1 MNRTGCLAVLAL
13 LLTAVPGRAA
23 DRFDLKL
30 PVDRQSIHVLS
41 RLTFGP
47 TPADIDLIRR
57 VGIDA
62 WIDQQLHP
70 EKVAENPT
78 LAAKLRELQTLD
90 LPMWQ
95 ILDKYPVASAALLQ
109 YRPPSQTA
117 FNALTPQQRNI
128 LMSCTVPERRTML
141 ASLDADTR
149 KLVLAGAPPQAIEGL
164 PEELVQEAANTRK
177 AEQDA
182 RQKEF
187 RRLMPPL
194 NELLAPQQVQV
205 VINGTAA
212 EKLALLDSLDAEKR
226 RQVVRAL
233 PPASYSNLPAVRR
246 EALAASQ
253 PQMFVNNELIEQKL
267 LRAVYSNRQLEEVLV
282 DFWMNH
288 FNVFNGKGQDRVL
301 LTSFE
306 REAIRPHI
314 LGHFK
319 DLLLATARHP
329 AMLFY
334 LDNWQSQAPR
344 EDFPVPPGVRRPGLN
359 ENYGREL
366 LELHTLGVNGGYT
379 QDDVIAVARA
389 FTGWTIYD
397 PQKFAEFQFNP
408 AVHDRREKVILGR
421 SIPAMGAEQDGLTV
435 IEILAHHPST
445 ARFISKKLAQ
455 RFVADDPP
463 QALVDRMASTFSST
477 DGDLR
482 AVLQTLFKSPE
493 FMSEGAWRAK
503 LKSPLEMAVSSV
515 RAMNA
520 DVADAYTLGQ
530 RVADLGEP
538 LYGKIE
544 PTGYPNTS
552 DGWANTASI
561 MGRINFAAALTAGR
575 VEGVLVDVSRFNFK
589 DPATV
594 AKALLNTAPSPT
606 TLAAIEQGIEHTEA
620 SPSTLTGLVLGSPDF
635 QRR

>member
-1 MNRTGCLAVLAL
+1 M
-13 LLTAVPGRAA
+13 
-23 DRFDLKL
+23 
-30 PVDRQSIHVLS
+30 
-41 RLTFGP
+41 
-47 TPADIDLIRR
+47 
-57 VGIDA
+57 
-62 WIDQQLHP
+62 
-70 EKVAENPT
+70 
-78 LAAKLRELQTLD
+78 LD
-90 LPMWQ
+90 
-95 ILDKYPVASAALLQ
+95 
-109 YRPPSQTA
+109 
-117 FNALTPQQRNI
+117 
-128 LMSCTVPERRTML
+128 
-141 ASLDADTR
+141 SLDADTR
-149 KLVLAGAPPQAIEGL
+149 RLVLAGAPPQAVEGL

-177 AEQDA
+177 AEQEA

-194 NELLAPQQVQV
+194 SELLVPQQIQV
-205 VINGTAA
+205 VLNGAAA

-233 PPASYSNLPAVRR
+233 PPASYANLPEVRR
-246 EALAASQ
+246 EALAANQ

-379 QDDVIAVARA
+379 QEDVIAVARA

-408 AVHDRREKVILGR
+408 AVHDRREKLILGHT
-421 SIPAMGAEQDGLTV
+421 IPAMGAEQDGLMV
-435 IEILAHHPST
+435 IDILAHHPST
-445 ARFISKKLAQ
+445 ARFISRKLAQ
-455 RFVADDPP
+455 RFVADEPP
-463 QALVDRMASTFSST
+463 QSLVDRMASTFAST

-503 LKSPLEMAVSSV
+503 VKSPLEMVVSSLRV
-515 RAMNA
+515 MNA
-520 DVADAYTLGQ
+520 DVTDAFTLGQ

-561 MGRINFAAALTAGR
+561 MGRINFAGALTAGR
-575 VEGVLVDVSRFNFK
+575 VEGVQVDVSRFNFK

-594 AKALLNTAPSPT
+594 AKALLNAAPSPT
-606 TLAAIEQGIEHTEA
+606 TLAAIEQGIQNTEA
-620 SPSTLTGLVLGSPDF
+620 APSTLAGLVLGSPDF